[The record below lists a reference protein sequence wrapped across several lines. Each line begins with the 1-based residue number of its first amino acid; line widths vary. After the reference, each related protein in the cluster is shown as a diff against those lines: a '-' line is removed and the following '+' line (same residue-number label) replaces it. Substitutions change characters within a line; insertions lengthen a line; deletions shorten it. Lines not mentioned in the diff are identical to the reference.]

1 MAHDSSVPR
10 RLHQSP
16 GVGYDQPV
24 RSKIREIAVTIVA
37 DSYRFVT
44 GVDTHSKKHQY
55 ALVDHSGRL
64 VDERAFPASP
74 AGIARATRWLTDAT
88 GGQPM
93 LAAIDGAGSYG
104 RQLAEAFTG
113 EGVRVVEAPQIRYR
127 PAGKDDRLDARTAAT
142 TVLPM
147 DTDRLTDRKTGA
159 ERDALQVLLTART
172 EMTGE
177 RTRTLNALTALTR
190 RFDLGIDARTTLTTR
205 QITTIAA
212 WRTRPTDPIDTRT
225 ARAEAVRLAT
235 RALTLTGDLAQN
247 KTTLHHLATQLVPQL
262 LAEPGIGPITAAQI
276 YASWSH
282 PGRVRSE
289 AAFARL
295 AGVAPKPASSGDRVR
310 HRLDRG
316 GDRRLNAALHRIVIT
331 RWRTHPDTLAYAAR
345 RRTEGRTDRDI
356 RRCLKR
362 IIARHIYR
370 LLEAG

>member
-1 MAHDSSVPR
+1 M
-10 RLHQSP
+10 
-16 GVGYDQPV
+16 
-24 RSKIREIAVTIVA
+24 TIVA
-37 DSYRFVT
+37 DRYRFVT

-55 ALVDHSGRL
+55 ALVDHTGRL

-74 AGIARATRWLTDAT
+74 AGIARATRWLTAIT
-88 GGQPM
+88 GGQSM
-93 LAAIDGAGSYG
+93 LAAVDGVGSYG
-104 RQLAEAFTG
+104 RQLAEAFAG
-113 EGVRVVEAPQIRYR
+113 SGIRVVEAPRIRYR
-127 PAGKDDRLDARTAAT
+127 PAGKDDRLDARAAAT

-147 DTDRLTDRKTGA
+147 DTAHLADRRAGA
-159 ERDALQVLLTART
+159 ERDAIQVLLTART
-172 EMTGE
+172 EMTTE

-190 RFDLGIDARTTLTTR
+190 RFDLGIDARRALTTR

-212 WRTRPTDPIDTRT
+212 WRAHPTDLIDART

-235 RALTLTGDLAQN
+235 RVRALTEDLAAN
-247 KTTLHHLATQLVPQL
+247 KTELHTLALQLVPQL
-262 LAEPGIGPITAAQI
+262 LAEPGIGPVSAAQI

-295 AGVAPKPASSGDRVR
+295 AGVAPKPASSGDRIR

-331 RWRTHPDTLAYAAR
+331 RWRTHPDTLTYTAR
-345 RRTEGRTDRDI
+345 RRAEGRTDRDI

-370 LLEAG
+370 LLQTD

>member
-1 MAHDSSVPR
+1 M
-10 RLHQSP
+10 
-16 GVGYDQPV
+16 
-24 RSKIREIAVTIVA
+24 TIVA
-37 DSYRFVT
+37 DSYWFVT

-55 ALVDHSGRL
+55 ALVDRTGRL
-64 VDERAFPASP
+64 VDERAFPTSA
-74 AGIARATRWLTDAT
+74 AGIARATHWLTAAT

-113 EGVRVVEAPQIRYR
+113 AGVRIVEAPQIRYR
-127 PAGKDDRLDARTAAT
+127 PAGKDDRLDARTAAI
-142 TVLPM
+142 TVLPL
-147 DTDRLTDRKTGA
+147 DTDRLSDRKAGA
-159 ERDALQVLLTART
+159 ERDAIQVLLTARA
-172 EMTGE
+172 EMTRD
-177 RTRTLNALTALTR
+177 RTRTLNALTAILR
-190 RFDLGIDARTTLTTR
+190 RFDLGIDARNALTSARLKT
-205 QITTIAA
+205 ITA
-212 WRTRPTDPIDTRT
+212 WRTRPTEPVDTAT

-235 RALTLTGDLAQN
+235 RARALTTELAGN
-247 KTTLHHLATQLVPQL
+247 KTTLGTFAAELVPQL
-262 LAEPGIGPITAAQI
+262 LAEPGIGPVSAAQI

-282 PGRVRSE
+282 PGRIRSE

-295 AGVAPKPASSGDRVR
+295 AGVAPKPASSGDRLR

-331 RWRTHPDTLAYAAR
+331 RWRSHPATLAYTAR
-345 RRTEGRTDRDI
+345 RRTEGLTDRDI

>member
-1 MAHDSSVPR
+1 M
-10 RLHQSP
+10 
-16 GVGYDQPV
+16 
-24 RSKIREIAVTIVA
+24 TIVA

-44 GVDTHSKKHQY
+44 GVDTHSQQHQY
-55 ALVDHSGRL
+55 ALVDHTGRL

-74 AGIARATRWLTDAT
+74 AGITRATCWLTQAT

-104 RQLAEAFTG
+104 RQLAEAFAG
-113 EGVRVVEAPQIRYR
+113 CGVRVVEAPQIRYR

-147 DTDRLTDRKTGA
+147 DTGRLTDRKAGA
-159 ERDALQVLLTART
+159 ERDAVQVLLTARND
-172 EMTGE
+172 MTRE
-177 RTRTLNALTALTR
+177 RTRTINALTALTR
-190 RFDLGIDARTTLTTR
+190 RFDLGIDARRALTAA

-212 WRTRPTDPIDTRT
+212 WRTHPTDPVDIRT

-235 RALTLTGDLAQN
+235 RARTLASDLTRN
-247 KTTLHHLATQLVPQL
+247 KTTLHHLATELVPQL
-262 LAEPGIGPITAAQI
+262 LAEPGIGPVSAAQI
-276 YASWSH
+276 YATWSH

-295 AGVAPKPASSGDRVR
+295 AGVAPKPASSGNHIR

-331 RWRTHPDTLAYAAR
+331 RWRNHPDTIAYATR

-370 LLEAG
+370 LLQTS

>member
-1 MAHDSSVPR
+1 
-10 RLHQSP
+10 
-16 GVGYDQPV
+16 
-24 RSKIREIAVTIVA
+24 VTIVA
-37 DSYRFVT
+37 DRYRFVT

-55 ALVDHSGRL
+55 ALVDHTGRL
-64 VDERAFPASP
+64 VDERSFPTSP
-74 AGIARATRWLTDAT
+74 AGLARATRWLTDLT
-88 GGQPM
+88 GGQTL
-93 LAAIDGAGSYG
+93 LASIDGAGSYG
-104 RQLAEAFTG
+104 KQLADVFTG
-113 EGVRVVEAPQIRYR
+113 TGVDVVEAPRVRYR

-159 ERDALQVLLTART
+159 ERDAIQVLLTARA
-172 EMTGE
+172 EMTRE

-190 RFDLGIDARTTLTTR
+190 RFDLGLDARKALTTR
-205 QITTIAA
+205 QITTIAG
-212 WRTRPTDPIDTRT
+212 WRTRPTDPIDART

-235 RALTLTGDLAQN
+235 RARALTRELAEN
-247 KTTLHHLATQLVPQL
+247 KTTLHHLTTGLVPHL
-262 LAEPGIGPITAAQI
+262 LAEPGIGPVTAAQV

-295 AGVAPKPASSGDRVR
+295 AGVAPKPASSGDRIR
-310 HRLDRG
+310 HRLDRS

-331 RWRTHPDTLAYAAR
+331 RWRTHPETLAYIAR

-362 IIARHIYR
+362 IIARHLYR